1 MRLVEWLEKTIKIS
15 LIGMMMITLVAGTVE
30 LGVIL
35 YEQLMKPPFL
45 LLDITEMLEVFGFF
59 LMILIGLELLETIK
73 VYIKEDKIHTEVV
86 FLVAMIAIARKVIIL
101 DLEKY
106 PAVVLYGIAAIII
119 ALACGYYLFR
129 RALTKE
135 PTGGLLGSKGNQ
147 D

>member
-1 MRLVEWLEKTIKIS
+1 MGLVEWLEKGIKVV
-15 LIGMMMITLVAGTVE
+15 LIGMMMLTLLAGTVE

-86 FLVAMIAIARKVIIL
+86 FLVAMIAGVAPVCSGH
-101 DLEKY
+101 
-106 PAVVLYGIAAIII
+106 PA
-119 ALACGYYLFR
+119 
-129 RALTKE
+129 
-135 PTGGLLGSKGNQ
+135 
-147 D
+147 

>member
-1 MRLVEWLEKTIKIS
+1 MGLVEWLEKGIKVV
-15 LIGMMMITLVAGTVE
+15 LIGMMMLTLVAGTVE

-35 YEQLMKPPFL
+35 YQQLMKPPFL

-106 PAVVLYGIAAIII
+106 PAVVLYGIAAIIF
-119 ALACGYYLFR
+119 ALAAGYYLFR
-129 RALTKE
+129 RALTKR
-135 PTGGLLGSKGNQ
+135 PDGGLLSRAGEAE
-147 D
+147 

>member
-1 MRLVEWLEKTIKIS
+1 MRLVEWLEKGIKVV
-15 LIGMMMITLVAGTVE
+15 LIGMMMLTLLAGTVE

-35 YEQLMKPPFL
+35 YQQLMKPPFL

-106 PAVVLYGIAAIII
+106 PAVVLYGIAAIIF
-119 ALACGYYLFR
+119 ALAAGYYLFR
-129 RALTKE
+129 RALTNRPE
-135 PTGGLLGSKGNQ
+135 GGLLSRSGKL